1 MIVEDV
7 FVLRTRGT
15 TAVMVAIEEGE
26 VVRVGDLVVQVP
38 MAEPLKIV
46 RLEGFRKLLDPPP
59 PIRSWAVHLTG
70 DLRERFQRGDRLLI
84 LGK

>member
-15 TAVMVAIEEGE
+15 TAIQVALEEGD

-38 MAEPLKIV
+38 LAEPLKIV
-46 RLEGFRKLLDPPP
+46 RMEGFR
-59 PIRSWAVHLTG
+59 WAVHLTG